1 MNIWLRAIQGAA
13 LGCALLTC
21 GCQKDGPGHTVRD
34 LPDQGSKRAEVPD
47 VEWALELTG
56 SGLGKPALFTYEQLA
71 RMEMVRLD
79 NVLMQKSHEAD
90 ETSSWQGPSLDTLLE
105 AAEVKPGPKKLTLK
119 AADGYEMDC
128 TLKEMKS
135 AIVALRDGQGRWLAE
150 LDATRPL
157 RLVPPHKPGDYWV
170 ANLRRIT
177 VEPVDGS

>member
-21 GCQKDGPGHTVRD
+21 GCQKGAPGPTVRE
-34 LPDQGSKRAEVPD
+34 LPDQGSETVEVPE
-47 VEWALELTG
+47 VEWRLELTG
-56 SGLGKPALFTYEQLA
+56 SGLGKPTVFTYEQLA
-71 RMEMVRLD
+71 GMEMVRLD
-79 NVLMQKSHEAD
+79 DVLMQKSHEPD
-90 ETSSWQGPSLDTLLE
+90 ERTSWQGPSLDRLLE
-105 AAEVKPGPKKLTLK
+105 AAEIKPGPQKLTLR

-128 TLKEMKS
+128 TLQDMKS

-150 LDATRPL
+150 LDAARPL

-170 ANLRRIT
+170 ANLRRVT